1 MRDHPS
7 NDSTT
12 FPLDF
17 RSLPVLSKLETGR
30 QIKRAASTRP
40 SGGRLSRK
48 AVSMIPMES
57 GGTTELPFVI
67 KSGDRFLW
75 GFPLLALCCE
85 IILATLRYFDRIGDT
100 LGFAIYL
107 SIPVT
112 AVMLGVAVIGIS
124 ALRSGRFKRAASFL
138 LAPSIL
144 LLPLIFPV
152 APLEYR
158 ALDLLRFYLTKGYY
172 DRVVDALSPTQR
184 VSSVLFFKWGMTDL
198 LEAPSYHWLVYDQSG
213 EITLPAEER
222 SREWKRRI
230 PSEPRRL
237 GDEHC
242 PTSSYHLSGHYYSV
256 AMHCTDV
263 D

>member
-1 MRDHPS
+1 M
-7 NDSTT
+7 
-12 FPLDF
+12 
-17 RSLPVLSKLETGR
+17 G
-30 QIKRAASTRP
+30 I
-40 SGGRLSRK
+40 
-48 AVSMIPMES
+48 
-57 GGTTELPFVI
+57 GTATELSFATDS
-67 KSGDRFLW
+67 KSDDRFLW
-75 GFPLLALCCE
+75 RFPLFALCCE
-85 IILATLRYFDRIGDT
+85 VILATLRYFDRVGDT

-112 AVMLGVAVIGIS
+112 AIMLAVAIMGVS
-124 ALRSGRFKRAASFL
+124 ALVSWRFKRAVALL

-144 LLPLIFPV
+144 SLPLIFPV

-172 DRVVDALSPTQR
+172 DGVVEALSPMQR

-198 LEAPSYHWLVYDQSG
+198 LEAPSYYWLVYDQSG
-213 EITLPAEER
+213 EIALPDQER

-230 PSEPRRL
+230 PPEPRRL

-256 AMHCTDV
+256 VMHCTDV